1 MSRPRFPPEALMHPA
16 DKKIYTIALLGSTKP
31 GEVVRVQG
39 ILAAP
44 PRLAARNGRVEMTHV
59 ADV

>member
-1 MSRPRFPPEALMHPA
+1 MSRLRFPSEALMHPA
-16 DKKIYTIALLGSTKP
+16 DKKIYTIALLGSNKP
-31 GEVVRVQG
+31 GEAVREQG

-44 PRLAARNGRVEMTHV
+44 QRLPARNGRVEMTHV